1 MEEKK
6 SEKVIKQSDSIAGE
20 YRGREPR
27 RDDKEE
33 DDKEE

>member
-1 MEEKK
+1 MDEEK
-6 SEKVIKQSDSIAGE
+6 SEKVADRKRVELE

-27 RDDKEE
+27 RDDDDE